1 MSTESV
7 TELLEDAQFYQEEWT
22 GTVMEGLL
30 AADIARED
38 YDMLRQHINEARAM
52 TFEREYDPSQGKINS
67 GFNLDANDVF

>member
-38 YDMLRQHINEARAM
+38 YDMLRQHINEARQM
-52 TFEREYDPSQGKINS
+52 SFERDYNPGDNLTNT
-67 GFNLDANDVF
+67 GFNLDKNSVY